1 MDPSQRSSEIVHFG
15 PSGSR
20 SGCTT
25 TYTHTHIRKCVSLTC
40 CSYPGPG
47 ADPGPD
53 PGSGPD
59 LSAGA
64 GAGRRLY
71 SRPIHLRFTGT
82 IWTSHTSISDGNH
95 YFFYWL
101 VSDASS
107 YCPQVATSWASPVS
121 SWCLVCPIER
131 PNRS

>member
-1 MDPSQRSSEIVHFG
+1 MLS
-15 PSGSR
+15 
-20 SGCTT
+20 
-25 TYTHTHIRKCVSLTC
+25 
-40 CSYPGPG
+40 CSYPGAG

-71 SRPIHLRFTGT
+71 PRPIHLRFTGT

-101 VSDASS
+101 VLG
-107 YCPQVATSWASPVS
+107 W
-121 SWCLVCPIER
+121 
-131 PNRS
+131 